1 MKLFDFFRR
10 RKSEVKLEPRPLLVN
25 PPPERV
31 LLRRVGRLMRLH
43 RAAAKGHE
51 TPEMKAEIRKL
62 RLLVQAEG
70 YLVDNEA
77 EAAALYKQ
85 LGGA

>member
-1 MKLFDFFRR
+1 MKFLDLFRR
-10 RKSEVKLEPRPLLVN
+10 KKSELPLTPRPLLVN

-31 LLRRVGRLMRLH
+31 LLRRAGRLMRLY
-43 RAAAKGHE
+43 RAVAKGQE
-51 TPEMKAEIRKL
+51 TPEIKAEIRKL